1 MIDRIKNA
9 FTESIQIKIESA
21 DTLPNAV
28 AKAGDLMVKS
38 LIEGGKILTCGN
50 GGSAGNA
57 QQFASVM
64 LNRLERERPSL
75 PAIALTSDS
84 QTLSA
89 IANDSD
95 FHDVFSKQI
104 RALGNEGDVLLV
116 FSSNGNAPSAIK
128 AMEAALNR
136 DMLIVAVTGVDGGSI
151 AGLIGSNDVEIRV
164 PANSYPR
171 IQEVHLL
178 VAHTLCDYIDNSLF
192 GEQG

>member
-1 MIDRIKNA
+1 
-9 FTESIQIKIESA
+9 
-21 DTLPNAV
+21 
-28 AKAGDLMVKS
+28 MVKS